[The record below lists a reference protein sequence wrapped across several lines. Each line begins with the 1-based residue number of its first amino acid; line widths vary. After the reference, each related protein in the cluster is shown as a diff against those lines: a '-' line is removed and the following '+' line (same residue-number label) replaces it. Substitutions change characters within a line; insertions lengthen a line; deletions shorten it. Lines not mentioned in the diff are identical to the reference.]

1 MRGGRRSG
9 AGRKPGTPNK
19 LTQDIRSA
27 IGLILKRE
35 IPALAKNL
43 KRLAVKSPSQHASIV
58 VGLIEFSIPRLQRI
72 EQKDIS
78 SFQELALLTPEARRE
93 KMREIAREII
103 HQKNGKKEKS

>member
-1 MRGGRRSG
+1 MRGGRRER
-9 AGRKPGTPNK
+9 AGRKKGIPNK

-35 IPALAKNL
+35 IPALARNL
-43 KRLAVKSPSQHASIV
+43 KKLAVNSPGQHASIV
-58 VGLIEFSIPRLQRI
+58 TGLIEFSIPRLQRV

-103 HQKNGKKEKS
+103 NQKNGKEEKS